1 MAEKDVCAVIAASGL
16 FDSSFYE
23 TQYPDVLALG
33 MNPVEHYVRW
43 GSRLGRKPTPW
54 FDTSFYSR
62 RYPDVGRVGLNPFL
76 HYIRHGRAEGRL
88 PNGDGEP
95 APDSL
100 QAPSGL
106 LRTVDMHG
114 ERIAL
119 WPTPV
124 YSPHGFAAADSPDAP
139 CVLLRHAAPTRRTAT
154 DFSIGVHAHVHY
166 VDQLDEMLDQLAN
179 LPSGFSLY
187 VSVHTEDARLEA
199 EECIGRK
206 LPTCLADVRVVPNI
220 GRDIAPMVVEFGP
233 CLLRHDLMLHVHT
246 KRSPHNGAKADWRRQ
261 LLWGLI
267 GTRGV
272 VCEVLDLFASNHH
285 MGMLFPEYHHSLRG
299 QISWGTNFPACAALA
314 ERLGVPVVAE
324 QLTLFPAGSMFWA
337 RTASLQKLIGAGLTY
352 SDFPPEAGQVDGTL
366 AHAVERLL
374 GTFVRA
380 SGADV
385 LQSRV
390 DRPYLL
396 AHYYPKKWPFPADEA
411 ERAVSSVA
419 KFKALR
425 PIVRRERRVVV
436 YTAISGGYESLLPQ
450 VWLNPAYDYV
460 AFCDRPVMDGGCWD
474 VRAMDYWSPDPVR
487 MARYVKTHPHKYFEG
502 YDHAVWVDANVL
514 MRADISG
521 YLEML
526 ADRPDIPVGGIPHPI
541 RRTIASEAEA
551 VIAAKK
557 DDPTVIQQQMERYT
571 AAGFPDKDGLIE
583 TNFLIVA
590 LKHPQAAK
598 IMNLW
603 WSEIDRGS
611 RRDQLSLNYVL
622 WQHRQDWI
630 RLFHEHRSLRDAK
643 EFGYFGHGRNSGYPF
658 DLSVHPLGGKLV
670 DPYAQA
676 SKLRADNEAGA
687 GEGAVDVVICVH
699 DALDDVK
706 LCLASVVDN
715 LRANDS
721 IVVVDDASSA
731 DTARYL
737 DSLGARY
744 PNLRVLRNSGRPR
757 GYCVSAN
764 IGMRACSAE
773 FVLLLNS
780 DAILPP
786 KAIDRMVSVMEE
798 NPTCGVV
805 GPLSNAAST
814 QSIPYIAG
822 TAAQTAINEIPAGLS
837 LEQMDAA
844 CQAWSGAELSPS
856 VPLVHGF
863 CQLIR
868 RGLIV
873 QSGGFDEESFPEGYG
888 EENDFCL
895 RATDL
900 GFDLKIAINVYVFHR
915 KSASYS
921 DDERR
926 SRLMRAGSEQLRRK
940 HGADRVSRAI
950 KTMQGHPLL
959 ERVRSLAVG
968 LV

>member
-1 MAEKDVCAVIAASGL
+1 MADKNTCRLIAASGL

-23 TQYPDVLALG
+23 SQYPDVLAVG
-33 MNPVEHYVRW
+33 VNSIEHYVRW
-43 GSRLGRKPTPW
+43 GSRMGRRPSSW
-54 FDTSFYSR
+54 FDTDFYLR
-62 RYPDVGRVGLNPFL
+62 RYPDVAKAGLNPFF
-76 HYIRHGRAEGRL
+76 HYVRYGQVEGRL
-88 PNGDGEP
+88 PNGEGQP
-95 APDSL
+95 APEPLHSTYG
-100 QAPSGL
+100 AVAA
-106 LRTVDMHG
+106 VDMHG
-114 ERIAL
+114 VSVQL

-124 YSPHGFAAADSPDAP
+124 YSAGGFAATESPESP
-139 CVLLRHAAPTRRTAT
+139 CVLLRHAAADRRTSAV
-154 DFSIGVHAHVHY
+154 FSIGVHAHVHY
-166 VDQLDEMLDQLAN
+166 VDQIGEVLEHLEN
-179 LPSGFSLY
+179 LPPDFSLY
-187 VSVHTEDARLEA
+187 VSVHTDDARLA
-199 EECIGRK
+199 VEECVRK
-206 LPTCLADVRVVPNI
+206 RLPDCHADVRVVPNI

-233 CLLRHDLMLHVHT
+233 YLLRHDLMLHIHT

-261 LLWGLI
+261 LLWGLL
-267 GTRGV
+267 GTKGV
-272 VCEVLDLFASNHH
+272 VRGVLDLFANNRHV
-285 MGMLFPEYHHSLRG
+285 GMLFPEYHHSLRG
-299 QISWGTNFPACAALA
+299 QISWGTNFPVCTALA
-314 ERLGVPVVAE
+314 GRLAVPVVPE
-324 QLTLFPAGSMFWA
+324 RLTLFPAGSMFWA
-337 RTASLQKLIGAGLTY
+337 RTASLQKLMGAGLTY
-352 SDFPPEAGQVDGTL
+352 SDFPAETGQVDGTL

-374 GTFVRA
+374 GTIVRA

-396 AHYYPKKWPFPADEA
+396 AHYYPKKWPFPAEEA
-411 ERAVSSVA
+411 ERAASSVA
-419 KFKALR
+419 RFKAFR
-425 PIVRRERRVVV
+425 PIVERDKRVVV

-474 VRAMDYWSPDPVR
+474 VRPMDYWSPDPVR
-487 MARYVKTHPHKYFEG
+487 MARYVKTHPHKYFRG
-502 YDHAVWVDANVL
+502 YDYAVWVDANVM
-514 MRADISG
+514 MRADISK
-521 YLEML
+521 YVEML

-557 DDPTVIQQQMERYT
+557 DDPAVIEKQMERYKV
-571 AAGFPDKDGLIE
+571 AGFPDKDGLIE
-583 TNFLIVA
+583 TNFMVVA
-590 LKHPQAAK
+590 LEHPQAAK
-598 IMNLW
+598 VMSRW
-603 WSEIDRGS
+603 WSEIDCGS
-611 RRDQLSLNYVL
+611 RRDQLSLNYAL

-630 RLFHEHRSLRDAK
+630 RLFDEHRSLRDTK
-643 EFGYFGHGRNSGYPF
+643 EFAYFGHGRNSGYPF
-658 DLSVHPLGGKLV
+658 DLSTHPLGGRLV
-670 DPYAQA
+670 DPYAPA
-676 SKLRADNEAGA
+676 SKPPVDDEMCRGK
-687 GEGAVDVVICVH
+687 GAVDIVICVH
-699 DALDDVK
+699 DALDDVR
-706 LCLASVVDN
+706 LCLSSVVAN
-715 LRANDS
+715 MRPNDS
-721 IVVVDDASSA
+721 IVVVDDASGA
-731 DTARYL
+731 DTAMYL
-737 DSLGARY
+737 DSLESQY
-744 PNLRVLRNSGRPR
+744 SNLRVLRNPAPAR
-757 GYCVSAN
+757 GYSVSAN

-786 KAIDRMVSVMEE
+786 EAIDRMVSVMEE

-814 QSIPYIAG
+814 QSIPYITG
-822 TAAQTAINEIPAGLS
+822 TAEQTAINQIPAGLT
-837 LEQMDAA
+837 LEQVDAA
-844 CQAWSGAELSPS
+844 CRAWSGAGLPPS

-868 RGLIV
+868 RSLII
-873 QSGGFDEESFPEGYG
+873 QAEGFDEESFPEGYG

-900 GFDLKIAINVYVFHR
+900 GFDLKVATNVYVFHR

-959 ERVRSLAVG
+959 ERVRSLAAG